1 MLALFIYAWQI
12 VFFVSDY
19 LLFDKQ
25 NTKKMKEESD
35 LADAVGAACSAFF
48 LCLSEQIMPFDE
60 VFPTHFNTLSR
71 NPFPHVLIEQA
82 LLQLGG
88 GSVEGSKFAKQALTA
103 AGWRHASVVSYGK
116 YPEEAAT
123 AFNKVRLVLM
133 DDPNAEQLMQRL
145 AAA

>member
-1 MLALFIYAWQI
+1 MVLGEG
-12 VFFVSDY
+12 FVSLFVSEC
-19 LLFDKQ
+19 LLFHKR
-25 NTKKMKEESD
+25 NAKKTKEENE
-35 LADAVGAACSAFF
+35 LADAVGASSHSFSI
-48 LCLSEQIMPFDE
+48 CLSELMMPFDE

-88 GSVEGSKFAKQALTA
+88 GGIEGSKFAKQTLTA

-123 AFNKVRLVLM
+123 AFNKIRLVLA

-145 AAA
+145 AVA